1 MKWAVVKLLVN
12 AAVLL
17 LALGAGCTKTNPNL
31 CCISETDCAAIGL
44 PNGTQCDSGFAC
56 QNHDCVAA
64 ACGLDSDCTDPLAS
78 HCGDGLC
85 RECSAVGQCP
95 QAMAAC
101 NLNTYSCEVCSNDN
115 DCKTFAA
122 APHCGGNGACVECTK
137 SEQCGA
143 AEPVCGTDGACRL
156 CQHDQECASGACDAD
171 GTCVDAA
178 PAIYISPTGI
188 DAGAC
193 VQTQPCKS
201 LQFGEG
207 KVTAGRFHLV
217 FATGD
222 YNLPLGVVSKPRVA
236 YHGNG
241 SRLAVTDADF
251 FPAINVASNKMFVS
265 DFEISTTGIGAFGGG
280 GVAAGSELTLR
291 HVNIAK
297 TTTVSSMSGLKFTWT
312 DSQATN
318 FSGLKIDT
326 SPANVTLRRLTFTS
340 PTAVLETTDV
350 VLAAENINITQ
361 PKGNIFNFT
370 RTSGSL
376 SFVTIADTD
385 VTPGVPHIVCSQSP
399 VVMKSSIIWTPRQPT
414 TINGNCTFAADN
426 IAGPVVTASPA
437 INVSNADPLFVD
449 MAAKNY
455 HLQPTSPAID
465 KADTGPATDL
475 DGTPRPQGAKFD
487 LGAFEA
493 K

>member
-1 MKWAVVKLLVN
+1 
-12 AAVLL
+12 
-17 LALGAGCTKTNPNL
+17 
-31 CCISETDCAAIGL
+31 
-44 PNGTQCDSGFAC
+44 
-56 QNHDCVAA
+56 
-64 ACGLDSDCTDPLAS
+64 
-78 HCGDGLC
+78 
-85 RECSAVGQCP
+85 
-95 QAMAAC
+95 
-101 NLNTYSCEVCSNDN
+101 
-115 DCKTFAA
+115 
-122 APHCGGNGACVECTK
+122 
-137 SEQCGA
+137 
-143 AEPVCGTDGACRL
+143 
-156 CQHDQECASGACDAD
+156 
-171 GTCVDAA
+171 
-178 PAIYISPTGI
+178 
-188 DAGAC
+188 
-193 VQTQPCKS
+193 
-201 LQFGEG
+201 
-207 KVTAGRFHLV
+207 
-217 FATGD
+217 
-222 YNLPLGVVSKPRVA
+222 LPLGVVSKPRVA